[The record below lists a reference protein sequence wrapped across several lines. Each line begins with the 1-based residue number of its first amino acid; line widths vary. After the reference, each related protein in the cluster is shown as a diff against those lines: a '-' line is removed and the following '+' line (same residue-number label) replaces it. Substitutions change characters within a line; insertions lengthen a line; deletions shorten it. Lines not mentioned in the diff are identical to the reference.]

1 MRWGVPPSPG
11 RRGSGAA
18 PSARERGLELLGS
31 PAAKSWTLKV
41 LGGLGCAP
49 LASWA
54 ADAPPEAE
62 RQQAWPWLQPAREAE
77 DHGQDYQP
85 VGISYIYATVKAM
98 GLIPSCLEAEMTVV
112 SSLEP
117 TPCAKASGPAA
128 SRLGLAAR
136 AKSALS
142 AAVAIGLMGLTT
154 GCQGESA
161 SPSASATPSQS
172 PSTSQIQTTGP
183 TQTQSPTPNSAS
195 QIQSPLQTPS
205 PTQSQIQSPTQGQS
219 PSPIQSLSPSP
230 SPSQSATAA
239 AIRPPASGFAL
250 AVRVN
255 PDAAQ
260 LIISSDTSDPGVD
273 LTPPINQPADVAA
286 GAPATPAAPGPLP
299 IFGAAAAFGA
309 SRQLRK
315 RIKGHS

>member
-1 MRWGVPPSPG
+1 
-11 RRGSGAA
+11 
-18 PSARERGLELLGS
+18 
-31 PAAKSWTLKV
+31 
-41 LGGLGCAP
+41 
-49 LASWA
+49 
-54 ADAPPEAE
+54 
-62 RQQAWPWLQPAREAE
+62 
-77 DHGQDYQP
+77 
-85 VGISYIYATVKAM
+85 
-98 GLIPSCLEAEMTVV
+98 MTDV

-117 TPCAKASGPAA
+117 TPFARARGPSA
-128 SRLGLAAR
+128 SRLGLPSR

-219 PSPIQSLSPSP
+219 PSPIQSLSLSPSP

-273 LTPPINQPADVAA
+273 LTPPINQPADVVA

>member
-1 MRWGVPPSPG
+1 
-11 RRGSGAA
+11 
-18 PSARERGLELLGS
+18 
-31 PAAKSWTLKV
+31 
-41 LGGLGCAP
+41 
-49 LASWA
+49 
-54 ADAPPEAE
+54 
-62 RQQAWPWLQPAREAE
+62 
-77 DHGQDYQP
+77 
-85 VGISYIYATVKAM
+85 
-98 GLIPSCLEAEMTVV
+98 MTDV
-112 SSLEP
+112 SSLEL
-117 TPCAKASGPAA
+117 TPFARARGPSA
-128 SRLGLAAR
+128 SRLGLPSR

-161 SPSASATPSQS
+161 SPSASASPSQS
-172 PSTSQIQTTGP
+172 PSTSQIQTTG
-183 TQTQSPTPNSAS
+183 TTQSQSSTPSSAS
-195 QIQSPLQTPS
+195 QIQSLRQTPS
-205 PTQSQIQSPTQGQS
+205 PTQSQSQSPTQSQS
-219 PSPIQSLSPSP
+219 PSPIQSLIPTPTPSP

-239 AIRPPASGFAL
+239 ASLPPASGLAL

-260 LIISSDTSDPGVD
+260 PIISSDTGAD
-273 LTPPINQPADVAA
+273 LTSPINQPADVVG

>member
-1 MRWGVPPSPG
+1 
-11 RRGSGAA
+11 
-18 PSARERGLELLGS
+18 
-31 PAAKSWTLKV
+31 
-41 LGGLGCAP
+41 
-49 LASWA
+49 
-54 ADAPPEAE
+54 
-62 RQQAWPWLQPAREAE
+62 
-77 DHGQDYQP
+77 
-85 VGISYIYATVKAM
+85 
-98 GLIPSCLEAEMTVV
+98 MTDV

-117 TPCAKASGPAA
+117 TPFARARGPSA
-128 SRLGLAAR
+128 SRLGLPSR

-161 SPSASATPSQS
+161 SPSASPSQS
-172 PSTSQIQTTGP
+172 PSTSQIQTTG
-183 TQTQSPTPNSAS
+183 TTQSQSSTPSSAS
-195 QIQSPLQTPS
+195 QIQSLRQTPS
-205 PTQSQIQSPTQGQS
+205 PTQSQSQSPTQSQS
-219 PSPIQSLSPSP
+219 PSPIQSLIPTPTPSPSP

-239 AIRPPASGFAL
+239 ASLPPASGLAL

-260 LIISSDTSDPGVD
+260 PIISSDTGAD
-273 LTPPINQPADVAA
+273 LTSPINQPADVVG

>member
-1 MRWGVPPSPG
+1 
-11 RRGSGAA
+11 
-18 PSARERGLELLGS
+18 
-31 PAAKSWTLKV
+31 
-41 LGGLGCAP
+41 
-49 LASWA
+49 
-54 ADAPPEAE
+54 
-62 RQQAWPWLQPAREAE
+62 
-77 DHGQDYQP
+77 
-85 VGISYIYATVKAM
+85 M

-273 LTPPINQPADVAA
+273 LTPPINQPADVVA

>member
-1 MRWGVPPSPG
+1 M
-11 RRGSGAA
+11 
-18 PSARERGLELLGS
+18 
-31 PAAKSWTLKV
+31 
-41 LGGLGCAP
+41 C
-49 LASWA
+49 
-54 ADAPPEAE
+54 D
-62 RQQAWPWLQPAREAE
+62 
-77 DHGQDYQP
+77 
-85 VGISYIYATVKAM
+85 
-98 GLIPSCLEAEMTVV
+98 V

-117 TPCAKASGPAA
+117 TPFARARGPSA
-128 SRLGLAAR
+128 SRLGLPSR

-161 SPSASATPSQS
+161 SPSASASPSQS
-172 PSTSQIQTTGP
+172 PSTSQIQSTG
-183 TQTQSPTPNSAS
+183 TTQSQSSTPSSAS
-195 QIQSPLQTPS
+195 QIQSPSQTQG
-205 PTQSQIQSPTQGQS
+205 PTQSQSQTPTQSQS
-219 PSPIQSLSPSP
+219 SSPIQSLIPSPTP

-239 AIRPPASGFAL
+239 AILPPASGFAL

-260 LIISSDTSDPGVD
+260 PIIPSDTSDPGVN
-273 LTPPINQPADVAA
+273 LTPPINQPADVIA

-315 RIKGHS
+315 RIKGHF